1 MRNIIIII
9 FIIFITV
16 ISAGK
21 ISAQDRY
28 ATCDQCGYCQLSPTP
43 GNWLS
48 CKQCLYPTANSDAS
62 SKETLKIDP
71 VTGNPPQSEPGNYY
85 TMIGC
90 INTSLDSFTNP
101 LAAGSVTQKLL
112 NIVFSIA
119 GGIAFLYLLYGSFL
133 VLTSQSDPEKLN
145 QGKRVIY
152 GAIIGVI
159 FAFSAVFIVN
169 MIASNVL
176 KIPGFSQ

>member
-1 MRNIIIII
+1 
-9 FIIFITV
+9 
-16 ISAGK
+16 
-21 ISAQDRY
+21 
-28 ATCDQCGYCQLSPTP
+28 
-43 GNWLS
+43 
-48 CKQCLYPTANSDAS
+48 
-62 SKETLKIDP
+62 
-71 VTGNPPQSEPGNYY
+71 
-85 TMIGC
+85 MIGC